1 MLEDTPMWLDCQIW
15 TKHDA
20 GDHLI
25 VLGQVTE
32 MSPAARQVHEPL
44 LYFQGRYRR
53 LSPDK
58 AA

>member
-1 MLEDTPMWLDCQIW
+1 MWLDCQIW